1 MYFIAVGHSDA
12 VCLWGVLAF
21 VMAGYH
27 TGGVV
32 LRRVVL
38 VRAGLALGV
47 VASVLFGSFA
57 GTTTANANP
66 RYAALVVDARSGEVL
81 FSRHA
86 DAPRFPASLTK
97 VMTLYLLFEE
107 LEAGRL
113 SLDTRMNVSAHAQS
127 QPPSELGLRSG
138 QTITVRDA
146 MLSLVTKSANDA
158 AAVIAEHI
166 EGTEWGFA
174 QRMTRT
180 AHSIGMRSTTFRN
193 ASGLPNSEQRTTA
206 HDMVLMGRAIQE
218 RFPRRYEI
226 FSTQSFRYGGRTYR
240 NHNRLL
246 GSVRGVDGIKTGYT
260 RASGF
265 NLLSNVRADGRHIV
279 AVVMGGRTG
288 ASRNAHMRDLIA
300 RHLPRATTGPRT
312 APTIVARAPFNA
324 PSPIPHPAMIGMVAR
339 GVVPQPLPAPVQLT
353 EVATL
358 SAPATADMVGTHA
371 PAAPSALAL
380 APTPASQP
388 TTTASA
394 PFGMQLG
401 NVPVDGWT
409 IQIGAMPSQ
418 EAAVNMLAQ
427 ARNSYGQ
434 LSNRTP
440 YTQSVQAN
448 GTTLWRARYSG
459 FDNRDSAQAAC
470 NALEAQSFAC
480 LAVRPDR

>member
-1 MYFIAVGHSDA
+1 
-12 VCLWGVLAF
+12 
-21 VMAGYH
+21 
-27 TGGVV
+27 
-32 LRRVVL
+32 
-38 VRAGLALGV
+38 
-47 VASVLFGSFA
+47 
-57 GTTTANANP
+57 
-66 RYAALVVDARSGEVL
+66 
-81 FSRHA
+81 
-86 DAPRFPASLTK
+86 
-97 VMTLYLLFEE
+97 
-107 LEAGRL
+107 
-113 SLDTRMNVSAHAQS
+113 
-127 QPPSELGLRSG
+127 
-138 QTITVRDA
+138 
-146 MLSLVTKSANDA
+146 
-158 AAVIAEHI
+158 
-166 EGTEWGFA
+166 
-174 QRMTRT
+174 
-180 AHSIGMRSTTFRN
+180 
-193 ASGLPNSEQRTTA
+193 
-206 HDMVLMGRAIQE
+206 
-218 RFPRRYEI
+218 
-226 FSTQSFRYGGRTYR
+226 
-240 NHNRLL
+240 
-246 GSVRGVDGIKTGYT
+246 
-260 RASGF
+260 
-265 NLLSNVRADGRHIV
+265 
-279 AVVMGGRTG
+279 
-288 ASRNAHMRDLIA
+288 
-300 RHLPRATTGPRT
+300 
-312 APTIVARAPFNA
+312 
-324 PSPIPHPAMIGMVAR
+324 MIGMVAR